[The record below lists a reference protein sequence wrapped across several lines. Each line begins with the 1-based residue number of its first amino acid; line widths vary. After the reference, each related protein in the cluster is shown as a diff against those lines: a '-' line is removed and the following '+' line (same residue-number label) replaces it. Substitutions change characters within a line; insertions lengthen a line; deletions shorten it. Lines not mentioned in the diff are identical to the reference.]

1 MATERKKEL
10 VLWFDQIDNSDVA
23 IVGGKNSSL
32 GEMYKELTSKGIHIP
47 NGFAV
52 TAHSYF
58 HHLTENKIDSTIRE
72 TLKGLDVSNVEELQ
86 KRGAMVRD
94 IVLSKQLPVDLQQMI
109 VSAYESLEKIGGK
122 SVAVAVRSSATAE
135 DLPNASFAG
144 QHDSFLNICGKD
156 ALLDA
161 CKRCMA
167 SLFNDRAISY
177 RVAKGFDHFRVGL
190 SVGVQ
195 LMVRSD
201 LASAG
206 VMFTID
212 TESGFGNSILING
225 SYGLGENVV
234 QGSVNPDEWLVFK
247 PLLGQFQSIIKR
259 TLGSKEKT
267 MVYNNTDS
275 DLAHHN
281 FTRNTSTSAVL
292 RQLFCLTDEE
302 VWNLSK
308 WGCVIEDHYS
318 KKKGSLCPM
327 DIEWAKDGKTGQM
340 FIVQARPETV
350 HSQAN
355 HNILQSF
362 ALTGDASTFKSI
374 CSGSAVG
381 SRIGSGEA
389 VVIHSVSE
397 HMESFKGGQ
406 VLVTEMTDPDWEPI
420 LKRASAVV
428 TNRGGRTCHAAII
441 SRELGIPCLVGC
453 GNATER
459 ISSGQAVT
467 VDCSTGEKGNV
478 FIGLIPFAVKDVDL
492 KTVPT
497 TKTKISLLLA
507 NPDLAFE
514 YSFMPNDGVGLARM
528 EFIISSWIR
537 VHPMALLHPEK
548 LTQDERDSILKLTLT
563 NDLTPEIGQRYFV
576 DHLAEGMG
584 IIAAAFWPK
593 SVILRFSDFKTDE
606 YASLLGGHHFEPKED
621 NPMLGWRGASRYYDE
636 NYKQGFALECQ
647 SVRVVR
653 EKLGLT
659 NLWVMVPFVRTV
671 EELHEVIAE
680 MESNGLKRG
689 EPKDTPLK
697 LIMMCEVP
705 SNAILAAK
713 FLEFV
718 DGFSIGSNDLT
729 QLTLGVDRNSARVAR
744 LFDERDEAVKKL
756 ISSVIQEANLSEKYI
771 GICGQAP
778 SDYPDFCSFLISC
791 GIGSISVQPDRIV
804 ATHILVAEKEK
815 IKI

>member
-1 MATERKKEL
+1 MSDEKKKAF

-23 IVGGKNSSL
+23 VVGGKNASL
-32 GEMYKELTSKGIHIP
+32 GEMYQELTSKGVRIP
-47 NGFAV
+47 NGFAIS
-52 TAHSYF
+52 AFSYF
-58 HHLTENKIDSTIRE
+58 HHLKENKLENSIRE
-72 TLKGLDVSNVEELQ
+72 TLENLDITNV
-86 KRGAMVRD
+86 
-94 IVLSKQLPVDLQQMI
+94 VDLQQKGSSVRDIMLSEPLPLDLLQAI

-122 SVAVAVRSSATAE
+122 NVSVAVRSSATAE

-144 QHDSFLNICGKD
+144 QHDSFLNICGCD
-156 ALLDA
+156 AVISA
-161 CKRCMA
+161 CRRCMA

-177 RVAKGFDHFRVGL
+177 RVIKGFDHFRVGL

-212 TESGFGNSILING
+212 TESGFENSILING

-267 MVYNNTDS
+267 MVYSNPDS
-275 DLAHHN
+275 PLAHHN
-281 FTRNTSTSAVL
+281 FTRNTSTPAEL

-302 VWNLSK
+302 VWDLSK
-308 WGCVIEDHYS
+308 WGCMIEDHYS

-355 HNILQSF
+355 HNILQSYV
-362 ALTGDASTFKSI
+362 LTGDSSTFKSI

-381 SRIGSGEA
+381 SRIGSGDA
-389 VVIHSVSE
+389 VVIRSVSE
-397 HMESFKGGQ
+397 HMESFKDGQ

-428 TNRGGRTCHAAII
+428 TDRGGRTCHAAII

-453 GNATER
+453 GNATES
-459 ISSGQAVT
+459 ISTGQAVT

-478 FIGLIPFAVKDVDL
+478 LTGLIPFAVKDVDL
-492 KTVPT
+492 KTVPS

-514 YSFMPNDGVGLARM
+514 CSFMPNDGVGLARM

-537 VHPMALLHPEK
+537 AHPLALLHPDQ
-548 LTQDERDSILKLTLT
+548 LTPDERESILKLTHT
-563 NDLTPEIGQRYFV
+563 QTLTPEIGARYFV
-576 DHLAEGMG
+576 DHLAEGVG

-593 SVILRFSDFKTDE
+593 PVILRFSDFKTDE
-606 YASLLGGHHFEPKED
+606 YAGLLGGEHFEPKED
-621 NPMLGWRGASRYYDE
+621 NPMLGWRGASRYYDDK
-636 NYKQGFALECQ
+636 YKQGFALECEA
-647 SVRVVR
+647 VRLVR

-671 EELHEVIAE
+671 AELHQVAAE
-680 MESNGLKRG
+680 MEKNGLKRG
-689 EPKDTPLK
+689 EPKEAPLK
-697 LIMMCEVP
+697 LIMMCEIP

-729 QLTLGVDRNSARVAR
+729 QLTLGVDRNSAQVAR
-744 LFDERDEAVKKL
+744 LFNERDEAVESL
-756 ISSVIQEANLSEKYI
+756 ISSVIREANLAGKYI
-771 GICGQAP
+771 GICGQGP

-804 ATHILVAEKEK
+804 ATHVLVAEKEK
-815 IKI
+815 N

>member
-1 MATERKKEL
+1 MSNERKKEF
-10 VLWFDQIDNSDVA
+10 VLWFDQINNNDVA
-23 IVGGKNSSL
+23 IVGGKNASL
-32 GEMYKELTSKGIHIP
+32 GEMYQELTSKGIHIP
-47 NGFAV
+47 NGFAIS
-52 TAHSYF
+52 AYSYY
-58 HHLTENKIDSTIRE
+58 HHLAENKIETVIKE
-72 TLKGLDVSNVEELQ
+72 TLVGLDVADVADLQ
-86 KRGAMVRD
+86 RRGSAVRG
-94 IVLSKQLPVDLQQMI
+94 IVLSKPLPMDVQLAIL
-109 VSAYESLEKIGGK
+109 SAYESLEKIGGK
-122 SVAVAVRSSATAE
+122 EVAVAVRSSATAE

-144 QHDSFLNICGKD
+144 QQDSFLNISGSD
-156 ALLDA
+156 AVIDA
-161 CKRCMA
+161 CRRCMA

-177 RVAKGFDHFRVGL
+177 RVAKGFDHFQVGL

-212 TESGFGNSILING
+212 TESGFENSILING

-267 MVYNNTDS
+267 MIYSNADS
-275 DLAHHN
+275 DLTHHN
-281 FTRNTSTSAVL
+281 FTRNTSTPDDL
-292 RQLFCLTDEE
+292 RQLFCLTPEE

-308 WGCVIEDHYS
+308 WGCIVESHYS

-340 FIVQARPETV
+340 YIVQARPETV

-355 HNILQSF
+355 HNILHSYV
-362 ALTGDASTFKSI
+362 LTGDSSSFKSI

-389 VVIHSVSE
+389 VVIRSVSE
-397 HMESFKGGQ
+397 HMESFKDGQ

-453 GNATER
+453 GNATES
-459 ISSGQAVT
+459 ISTGQAVT
-467 VDCSTGEKGNV
+467 VDCSAGERGNV
-478 FIGLIPFAVKDVDL
+478 FTGLIPFAVKDVDL
-492 KTVPT
+492 KTVPY
-497 TKTKISLLLA
+497 TKTKICLLLA

-514 YSFMPNDGVGLARM
+514 CSFMPNDGVGLARM

-537 VHPMALLHPEK
+537 AHPLALLHPDQ
-548 LTQDERDSILKLTLT
+548 LTPDERESILKLTHT
-563 NDLTPEIGQRYFV
+563 RTLTPEIGARYFV
-576 DHLAEGMG
+576 DHLAEGVG

-593 SVILRFSDFKTDE
+593 PVILRFSDFKTDE
-606 YASLLGGHHFEPKED
+606 YAGLLGGQHFEPKED
-621 NPMLGWRGASRYYDE
+621 NPMLGWRGASRYYDDK
-636 NYKQGFALECQ
+636 YRQGFALECEA
-647 SVRVVR
+647 VRLVR

-671 EELHEVIAE
+671 AELHEVSAE
-680 MESNGLKRG
+680 MGRNGLKRG
-689 EPKDTPLK
+689 EPKEAPLK
-697 LIMMCEVP
+697 LIMMCEIP

-729 QLTLGVDRNSARVAR
+729 QLTLGVDRNSAQVAR
-744 LFDERDEAVKKL
+744 LFNERDEAVESL
-756 ISSVIQEANLSEKYI
+756 ISSVIREANLAGKYI
-771 GICGQAP
+771 GICGQGP

-804 ATHILVAEKEK
+804 ATRVLVAEKEK
-815 IKI
+815 N